1 MTKGGGGMNL
11 NPFIVATR
19 DKGML
24 GVMAI
29 QDGEVI
35 AEGYTADRDRRNIY
49 SGTKSFTSAAV
60 GLAVREGLLSLDERI
75 VDCFPDEVPEKPS
88 DHLLLLRVRDLLT
101 MQMGHDREYLMGYER
116 PFLQFNDWPRYVLR
130 QEIPVRPG
138 TAFFYDNAPPYLAGV
153 LVERRAGCD
162 LADYLYPR
170 LFLPLGIPKPTWERD
185 PDGHAFGAGG
195 MMLALWEFARFG
207 QLYAQGGVYHGRR
220 ILDEAWVR
228 ESAEK
233 HAETREHGYGYL
245 FFRGPHGSFSANGKY
260 GQFSVIFPEKRAV
273 IAAVSESRDGDAIRK
288 GIYELL
294 YPQLH

>member
-1 MTKGGGGMNL
+1 MNL
-11 NPFIVATR
+11 DRFIELTR
-19 DKGML
+19 EKNML

-29 QDGEVI
+29 QNGEVI
-35 AEGYTADRDRRNIY
+35 AEGYTADKDRRNIY

-60 GLAVREGLLSLDERI
+60 GLAAKEGLLSLDEKV
-75 VDCFPDEVPEKPS
+75 VDCFPDELPENPS
-88 DHLLLLRVRDLLT
+88 ENLKLLRVRHLLT
-101 MQMGHDREYLMGYER
+101 MQMGHGREYLMGYER
-116 PFLQFNDWPRYVLR
+116 PFLTFRDWPRYVLA

-138 TAFFYDNAPPYLAGV
+138 TAFFYDNAAPYLAGV

-170 LFLPLGIPKPTWERD
+170 LFQPLGIQKPTWERD
-185 PDGHAFGAGG
+185 PDGHIFGAGG

-207 QLYAQGGVYHGRR
+207 QLYAQGGVYEGRR

-245 FFRGPHGSFSANGKY
+245 FWRGPHNSFCANGKY
-260 GQFSVIFPEKRAV
+260 GQFCVIYPEKRAV
-273 IAAVSESRDGDAIRK
+273 VAAVSESRDGNAILEA
-288 GIYELL
+288 IHELL
-294 YPQLH
+294 YPQL